1 MTQRKARLLWIP
13 ALLLLAA
20 MLVFVNWPEEGPPP
34 ALGAKP
40 GETLPDFTITC
51 LDGSSFTLSEQRG
64 RVVVINL
71 WATWCTP
78 CVKELPGFDRLR
90 AEHPEEVAVLA
101 VHTPPVTTD
110 VGEYLSRFSYT
121 IPFAV
126 DEDGS
131 LGAAL
136 NASDVLPQ
144 TVILSPK
151 GVVTYNQVGSLDY
164 ETLLELFEA
173 AKGS

>member
-20 MLVFVNWPEEGPPP
+20 VLIFVNWPGEEAPPV
-34 ALGAKP
+34 LGAAP
-40 GETLPDFTITC
+40 GENLPDFTITC

-90 AEHPEEVAVLA
+90 AEHPEELTVLA
-101 VHTPPVTTD
+101 VHTPPVTAD
-110 VGEYLSRFSYT
+110 VAEYLSGFSYS

-131 LGAAL
+131 LSAAL
-136 NASDVLPQ
+136 NAADVLPQ
-144 TVILSPK
+144 TVILSPE
-151 GVVTYNQVGSLDY
+151 GVVTYNQAGSLDY

-173 AKGS
+173 AKSS

>member
-1 MTQRKARLLWIP
+1 MTQKKARLLWIP

-20 MLVFVNWPEEGPPP
+20 VLTLVNWPEQASPP
-34 ALGAKP
+34 ALGTNP
-40 GETLPDFTITC
+40 GETLPDFSISC

-78 CVKELPGFDRLR
+78 CVKELPGFDRLQ
-90 AEHPEEVAVLA
+90 AEYPDELTVLA

-110 VGEYLSRFSYT
+110 VLEYLSVFSYS

-131 LGAAL
+131 LSAAL

-144 TVILSPK
+144 TVILSPA
-151 GVVTYNQVGSLDY
+151 GVVTYNQVGSLSY
-164 ETLLELFEA
+164 ETLEELFEE
-173 AKGS
+173 AKR